1 MDQEKFGRFIK
12 EIRKKHNLTQKEFAD
27 KYNVTYQA
35 VSKWENGKN
44 IPDISLI
51 KKISED
57 FNISMEE
64 LYNGEYKNKKKNILP
79 FVIIILIIIGIVLFV
94 IFHNDDFK
102 FQTLS
107 ANCQNF
113 TISGSVAYNSKKS
126 AIYIS
131 NIEYCGKK
139 SEEKYNKIECT
150 LYEVNGDTERKISSY
165 RYNKNEKISL
175 DEFLKQVK
183 FAIDDYENT
192 CKVYKDNTLF
202 LKVNGN
208 NEGKTT
214 TYEVPLKIDSSCK
227 K

>member
-1 MDQEKFGRFIK
+1 MDQEKFGKFIK
-12 EIRKKHNLTQKEFAD
+12 EIRKKNNLTQKEFAD

-139 SEEKYNKIECT
+139 SEEKYDKIECT

-165 RYNKNEKISL
+165 RYNKNKKISL
-175 DEFLKQVK
+175 DEFLKQVT

-208 NEGKTT
+208 NDGKIT

>member
-1 MDQEKFGRFIK
+1 MDQEKFGKFIK
-12 EIRKKHNLTQKEFAD
+12 EIRKKNNLTQKEFAD

-139 SEEKYNKIECT
+139 SEEKYDKIECT

-165 RYNKNEKISL
+165 RYDKNKKTSL
-175 DEFLKQVK
+175 DEFLKQVT

>member
-1 MDQEKFGRFIK
+1 MDQEKFGKFIK
-12 EIRKKHNLTQKEFAD
+12 EIRKKNNLTQKEFAD

-175 DEFLKQVK
+175 DEFLKQVT

>member
-1 MDQEKFGRFIK
+1 MDQEKFGKFIK
-12 EIRKKHNLTQKEFAD
+12 EIRKKNNLTQKEFAD